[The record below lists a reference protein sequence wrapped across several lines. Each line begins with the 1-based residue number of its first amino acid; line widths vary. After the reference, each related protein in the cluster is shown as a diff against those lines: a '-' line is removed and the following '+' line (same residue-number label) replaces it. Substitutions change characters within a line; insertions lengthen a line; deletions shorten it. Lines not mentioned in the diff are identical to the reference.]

1 LTEGTHVL
9 ITTNPNQ
16 FSYFERPVHGF
27 SKPEVASPEWAALTQ
42 MEGLTAPFSPAK
54 SFAPARWPEFMNIAT
69 LAEYLDMSASGVRK
83 LIESGIIPG
92 PSLVTSTRTKRWRK
106 SEIDEV
112 VARRV
117 EARSKGPSL
126 SDLLHST
133 DPTPA
138 KRKGR

>member
-1 LTEGTHVL
+1 ML
-9 ITTNPNQ
+9 ITTNSDQ
-16 FSYFERPVHGF
+16 FSRLVRTRPAF
-27 SKPEVASPEWAALTQ
+27 AIPEVAGPEWTGRT
-42 MEGLTAPFSPAK
+42 EVDGLTEPFNPAK
-54 SFAPARWPEFMNIAT
+54 SPVAPARWPEFMNIAT
-69 LAEYLDMSASGVRK
+69 LAEYLDMSTSGVRK
-83 LIESGIIPG
+83 LIESGFIPK
-92 PSLVTSTRTKRWRK
+92 PSLVTSSRTKRWRK

-133 DPTPA
+133 DAVPV